1 MRPKKEASQSKY
13 RVGQKVKHKEYG
25 TTYIIKSIVDGVHTL
40 QYTSEVKDDTTMLEK
55 HIDQMI
61 SMDRWI
67 VL

>member
-1 MRPKKEASQSKY
+1 MKTGKPQSQSKY
-13 RVGQKVKHKEYG
+13 RVGQTVRHKEYG
-25 TTYIIKSIVDGVHTL
+25 TTYVIKSIVDGVHTL

-61 SMDRWI
+61 SMDRWV

>member
-1 MRPKKEASQSKY
+1 MKTGKPQSQSKY
-13 RVGQKVKHKEYG
+13 RVGQTVRHKEYG
-25 TTYIIKSIVDGVHTL
+25 TTYVIKSIVDGVHTL
-40 QYTSEVKDDTTMLEK
+40 QYTSEVKEDTTMLEK

>member
-1 MRPKKEASQSKY
+1 MKGNKQQTASKY
-13 RVGQKVKHKEYG
+13 RVGQKIKHKEYG
-25 TTYIIKSIVDGVHTL
+25 TTYVIKSIIDGVHTL

-61 SMDRWI
+61 SMDRWV

>member
-1 MRPKKEASQSKY
+1 MKGKKPQTASKY
-13 RVGQKVKHKEYG
+13 RVGQTVRHKEYG
-25 TTYIIKSIVDGVHTL
+25 TTYVIKSIVDGVHTL

-61 SMDRWI
+61 SMDRWV